1 MRNRRAFST
10 NSWVWLSGR
19 HLCCNVFLHCGM
31 LPTPQARMYYSHNN
45 TCVASGASGFQ
56 LINVSSVPLQLKAWR
71 IGRGGNNANVGFMA
85 QKALVQNLL
94 RHYTTQILREAHKVC
109 SGVGPAVAALPL
121 TVVWAGGSAVE
132 LVRHI
137 GAGRLGPLGVAQ
149 QVGFIVVMGMSQVIS
164 GFSRLLALGL
174 TTVPPVRSGDVYS
187 DQQLLKNSMQRP
199 VNVLD
204 AYVRGADDMFTAMAT
219 AVTGIVKDPA
229 EGYARHGLLG
239 VLMGAAKA
247 TLALPLRPV
256 NGLLELGTK
265 VTYGSALVFLGREGI
280 YGAYRRRVRAPGMF
294 REEVPVRG
302 WVAPQS

>member
-1 MRNRRAFST
+1 M
-10 NSWVWLSGR
+10 
-19 HLCCNVFLHCGM
+19 
-31 LPTPQARMYYSHNN
+31 
-45 TCVASGASGFQ
+45 
-56 LINVSSVPLQLKAWR
+56 SSVPLQLKSWR

-94 RHYTTQILREAHKVC
+94 RHYTTQILKEAHKVC

-132 LVRHI
+132 LVRHV

-149 QVGFIVVMGMSQVIS
+149 QAGFILVMGMSQVMS

-174 TTVPPVRSGDVYS
+174 TMVPPARGGDVYS
-187 DQQLLKNSMQRP
+187 DQQLLKNTMQRP

-204 AYVRGADDMFTAMAT
+204 AYVRGADDLFTSMAT

-239 VLMGAAKA
+239 VLLGAFKA
-247 TLALPLRPV
+247 TIALPLRPV
-256 NGLLELGTK
+256 NGLLEMSTK
-265 VTYGSALVFLGREGI
+265 LTYGSALVFLGREGI

-294 REEVPVRG
+294 REEVPVCGGVVVLYVVR
-302 WVAPQS
+302 APCIFGQCTQNRAGMISWTIRQPRHKHASWMHGSDHCHSLMRL